1 MCFNVS
7 NRTHLSVS
15 LELHVEQL
23 KHLTHQALFNADT
36 TFRQKRRIKRTCEL
50 FSIHPEIIIHIMQML
65 SSVKEFISNCLTVS
79 LNDAVAVVTDVSE
92 ELEHRCDT
100 HIQIMS
106 RISGTVRCS

>member
-36 TFRQKRRIKRTCEL
+36 TLRQKRRIKSTCEF
-50 FSIHPEIIIHIMQML
+50 FSVNPEIIIHIML
-65 SSVKEFISNCLTVS
+65 SSVKVFISNRLTVS
-79 LNDAVAVVTDVSE
+79 LNDAVAVITDVSE
-92 ELEHRCDT
+92 EL
-100 HIQIMS
+100 
-106 RISGTVRCS
+106 